1 MDRAPE
7 GFPPARVGE
16 TFRPERISRMAI
28 WKRAPKS
35 DRLLFV
41 GSVLLLVL
49 TLMLLGLS
57 DRRLHAAGEDEEF
70 YRFVDVAAEVYSEVR
85 TKYVDEVE
93 PRLVLEGA
101 LAGMFR
107 NLDEHSQYM
116 NPDMLKSLERDTSG
130 EFSGIGIHITKRQG
144 LLTVIAPIPG
154 SPAADA
160 GIQPWDRIIEIEGK
174 TTEGMELEEA
184 VSKLTGPAGT
194 QVTFKVYRQGERE
207 PMEFSVVR
215 ANVEIKSVFSQ
226 MLDDRIGYIRLSRF
240 SENTTRDVRRAIVD
254 FKEQG
259 MQGLIIDLRYD
270 SGGLLREAIDT
281 ANLFVPKGEIIVST
295 KGRLRSQNR
304 EYRAEAEPIANGIPL
319 FVLVNEGSASASE
332 ILAGAI
338 QDHGLGVII
347 GPAGKN
353 TFGKGS
359 VQTIGEL
366 VHTMTDDE
374 DGNPR
379 SSALRLTTAR
389 YYTPSGRTI
398 HHIGITPDI
407 GIALTKKH
415 EMELLRHGLLGDV
428 NTGEDYRVPDE
439 EETDPDADVK
449 EGESVLQAPVS
460 SESDEEQ
467 ANDEAATKE
476 SEPSKKDEAAPKK
489 DKDGKFYEIEKP
501 ELLEK
506 DEFVD
511 IMLDEAKK
519 QMKIYMILRDKEQ
532 KGDVPAIAAF
542 KKSVETSDAKATN

>member
-1 MDRAPE
+1 
-7 GFPPARVGE
+7 
-16 TFRPERISRMAI
+16 MAI
-28 WKRAPKS
+28 WNRAPKS
-35 DRLLFV
+35 DRILFA

-49 TLMLLGLS
+49 TLTLLGLS

-70 YRFVDVAAEVYSEVR
+70 YRFVDVAAEVYSEIR

-93 PRLVLEGA
+93 PRYVLEGA
-101 LAGMFR
+101 LGGMFKA
-107 NLDEHSQYM
+107 LDEHSQYM

-130 EFSGIGIHITKRQG
+130 EFSGIGIHITKRQD

-174 TTEGMELEEA
+174 TTEGMDINEA
-184 VSKLTGPAGT
+184 VSMLTGPAGT
-194 QVTFKVYRQGERE
+194 QVTFKVYREGERE
-207 PMEFSVVR
+207 PLEFTVTR
-215 ANVEIKSVFSQ
+215 ANVEIKSVFGK
-226 MLDDRIGYIRLSRF
+226 MLDDKIGYVRLSRF
-240 SENTTRDVRRAIVD
+240 SENTTRDVRRSLMELKD
-254 FKEQG
+254 QG
-259 MQGLIIDLRYD
+259 MEGLVIDLRYN

-281 ANLFVPKGEIIVST
+281 ANLFVAKGEVIVST

-304 EYRAEAEPIANGIPL
+304 EYRAEAEPIVTDLPL

-366 VHTMTDDE
+366 VHTMTDDD

-379 SSALRLTTAR
+379 TSALRLTTAR

-398 HHIGITPDI
+398 HHIGVTPDI
-407 GIALTKKH
+407 GVALTKKH
-415 EMELLRHGLLGDV
+415 ELELLRHGLLGDV
-428 NTGEDYRVPDE
+428 STGEDYRLPE
-439 EETDPDADVK
+439 EEEKDPDADVN
-449 EGESVLQAPVS
+449 EGETVMQHSIT

-467 ANDEAATKE
+467 AAEDTEAEGEKKEAEKTEATE
-476 SEPSKKDEAAPKK
+476 S
-489 DKDGKFYEIEKP
+489 KDGKFYEIKKP

-511 IMLDEAKK
+511 IMLDEAQK
-519 QMKIYMILRDKEQ
+519 QMKIYMILRDKEK

-542 KKSVETSDAKATN
+542 KKAIETSSAN